1 MLEKTRALPYT
12 LHREKGGE
20 WTQMYENLRE
30 ATEFPE
36 KNENTAAKAN
46 ELKTKSIHFK
56 VSAYDPRGIEQWL
69 SERAA
74 KGEFLLHGSDFALG
88 EPRDCRYHLEP
99 ALDDADPDKRTRE
112 TRAQMGWDYVCR
124 TKDGIFYIW
133 RGGMSARAPSP
144 RPCTDSY
151 GYRRLR
157 KKLRRSYF
165 LPMIFLVVDIWL
177 VYFLFSALSLPVMSF
192 LTMEKSEIIQF
203 VSIILGSILGILSEA
218 KERNEMWTLKR
229 AMEAC
234 ERVEKMPHNRWAK
247 ANRALT
253 IIAGVLAL
261 ALIFWRVNDT
271 AYGDSYDEPPL
282 PYIGTE
288 MLGGE
293 RGSDWYGV
301 RDLSTLLGG
310 HVYSVGETPYAGT
323 IDTWMQYST
332 ELDFYVPRISVLAVP
347 LTHELRD
354 YFMGSDAQTL
364 SLDSFDEAYYAE
376 NTSGD
381 TQFLILRRGGEVL
394 YFRTAAGDDL
404 RDRLEEFAELFD
416 QYAALS

>member
-1 MLEKTRALPYT
+1 MD
-12 LHREKGGE
+12 
-20 WTQMYENLRE
+20 ENLHE

-36 KNENTAAKAN
+36 KNETTAAEAD
-46 ELKTKSIHFK
+46 EPKTKSIHFK

-74 KGEFLLHGSDFALG
+74 EGKLLLRGDEFVIG
-88 EPRDCRYHLEP
+88 EPCECRYHLEP

-157 KKLRRSYF
+157 KKLRGSYF
-165 LPMIFLVVDIWL
+165 LPLVSLAAFAAI
-177 VYFLFSALSLPVMSF
+177 VYILAYLPELPILSLITMTKSAALQIIALLLGCF
-192 LTMEKSEIIQF
+192 LA
-203 VSIILGSILGILSEA
+203 LLSDA
-218 KERNEMWTLKR
+218 QERREMRALKR
-229 AMEAC
+229 AMEDC
-234 ERVEKMPHNRWAK
+234 ERTEKMQRNRWARL
-247 ANRALT
+247 NRLLG
-253 IIAGVLAL
+253 IVMSVLPL
-261 ALIFWRVNDT
+261 MLIVSVGSGSPYSE
-271 AYGDSYDEPPL
+271 AYDEPTL
-282 PYIGTE
+282 PYLRAE
-288 MLGGE
+288 ELGGDPF
-293 RGSDWYGV
+293 DWCYQ
-301 RDLSTLLGG
+301 RDLSTPLGG
-310 HVYSVGETPYAGT
+310 HVYSVGETPYAGM
-323 IDTWMQYST
+323 IDGWEQLST
-332 ELDFYVPRISVLAVP
+332 EVDFYAPRISALAKP
-347 LTHELRD
+347 LTRELRD
-354 YFMGSDAQTL
+354 YFMGSGAQTL

>member
-1 MLEKTRALPYT
+1 MD
-12 LHREKGGE
+12 
-20 WTQMYENLRE
+20 ENLRE

-36 KNENTAAKAN
+36 KNETTAAKAD
-46 ELKTKSIHFK
+46 EPKTKSIHFK

-74 KGEFLLHGSDFALG
+74 EGKLLLRGDEFVIG
-88 EPRDCRYHLEP
+88 EPCECRYHLEP

-157 KKLRRSYF
+157 KKMRGSYF
-165 LPMIFLVVDIWL
+165 LPLVSLASFAVI
-177 VYFLFSALSLPVMSF
+177 VYILAYLPKLPILSLITMTKSAALQIIPLLLSCF
-192 LTMEKSEIIQF
+192 LA
-203 VSIILGSILGILSEA
+203 LLSDA
-218 KERNEMWTLKR
+218 QERREMRALKR
-229 AMEAC
+229 AMEDC
-234 ERVEKMPHNRWAK
+234 ERTEKMQRNRWARL
-247 ANRALT
+247 NRLFGIVMSVLPLML
-253 IIAGVLAL
+253 IIYVGSGSPYSEA
-261 ALIFWRVNDT
+261 
-271 AYGDSYDEPPL
+271 YDEPTL
-282 PYIGTE
+282 PYLRAE
-288 MLGGE
+288 ELGGDPF
-293 RGSDWYGV
+293 DWCYQ
-301 RDLSTLLGG
+301 RDLSTPLGG
-310 HVYSVGETPYAGT
+310 HVYSVGETPHAGM
-323 IDTWMQYST
+323 IDDWEQLST
-332 ELDFYVPRISVLAVP
+332 EVDFFAPRISALAKP
-347 LTHELRD
+347 LTRELRD
-354 YFMGSDAQTL
+354 YFMGSGAQTL

-376 NTSGD
+376 NISGD

-416 QYAALS
+416 QYAT

>member
-1 MLEKTRALPYT
+1 MD
-12 LHREKGGE
+12 
-20 WTQMYENLRE
+20 ENLRE

-36 KNENTAAKAN
+36 KNETTAAEAD
-46 ELKTKSIHFK
+46 EPKTKSIHFK

-74 KGEFLLHGSDFALG
+74 EGKLLLRGDEFVIG
-88 EPRDCRYHLEP
+88 EPCECRYHLEP

-157 KKLRRSYF
+157 KKLRGSYF
-165 LPMIFLVVDIWL
+165 LPLVSLAAFAAI
-177 VYFLFSALSLPVMSF
+177 VYILAYLPELPILSLITMTKSAALQIIALLLGCF
-192 LTMEKSEIIQF
+192 LA
-203 VSIILGSILGILSEA
+203 LLSDA
-218 KERNEMWTLKR
+218 QERREMRALKR
-229 AMEAC
+229 AMEDC
-234 ERVEKMPHNRWAK
+234 ERTEKMQRNRWARL
-247 ANRALT
+247 NRLLG
-253 IIAGVLAL
+253 IVMSVLPL
-261 ALIFWRVNDT
+261 MLIVSVGSGSPYSE
-271 AYGDSYDEPPL
+271 AYDEPTL
-282 PYIGTE
+282 PYLRAE
-288 MLGGE
+288 ELGGDPF
-293 RGSDWYGV
+293 DWCYQ
-301 RDLSTLLGG
+301 RDLSTPLGG
-310 HVYSVGETPYAGT
+310 HVYSVGETPHAGM
-323 IDTWMQYST
+323 IDDWEQLST
-332 ELDFYVPRISVLAVP
+332 EVDFYAPRISALAKP
-347 LTHELRD
+347 LTRELRD
-354 YFMGSDAQTL
+354 YFMGSGAQTL